1 MFSLLLIE
9 LRHLLNSAKQ
19 HPCLFLRLTKLY
31 PRSDFREAGVA
42 FGEKLPPSNVYCA

>member
-9 LRHLLNSAKQ
+9 LRHLLNRAKK
-19 HPCLFLRLTKLY
+19 HTCLLLRLIKLY
-31 PRSDFREAGVA
+31 PKNNFREAGVA